1 MGVSHWRK
9 RQHHT
14 DTIFILFQRLWCQA
28 FFQTLIFIRILCKTA
43 LVTLLVIVF
52 LWTTWKRALHSFF
65 FSAKK
70 RRNGNN
76 QQEQAS
82 ACSCWWKGEQNL
94 TNAVTRGL
102 VGTIPK
108 KKNLIIIITAT
119 DFPAIWPLKKEHKN
133 SILIT
138 RPSPDLGCIAS
149 SLWNF
154 CVCLVPQ
161 RFDFA
166 GKPMMVLRNFG
177 CSLRLAYFEEK
188 AKAYV
193 ILSCAFSSLLS
204 SEYLHHFLATIWQL
218 IITIYT
224 AQKQ

>member
-1 MGVSHWRK
+1 MGLSHWRK

-52 LWTTWKRALHSFF
+52 LWATWKTALHLFLF
-65 FSAKK
+65 QPKK
-70 RRNGNN
+70 DEMEIINKNKRQHVAADEKASKIWLMQSQEDWCGPYRR
-76 QQEQAS
+76 
-82 ACSCWWKGEQNL
+82 
-94 TNAVTRGL
+94 
-102 VGTIPK
+102 

-119 DFPAIWPLKKEHKN
+119 DFPAIIWPLKKEHKN
-133 SILIT
+133 FILIT
-138 RPSPDLGCIAS
+138 QPSPNLSCVAS

-154 CVCLVPQ
+154 LVRLVPQ
-161 RFDFA
+161 RSDFA
-166 GKPMMVLRNFG
+166 GKSMLALRNFG
-177 CSLRLAYFEEK
+177 FSLRLAYSVEK
-188 AKAYV
+188 AYD
-193 ILSCAFSSLLS
+193 FSSLFS

-218 IITIYT
+218 IVTIYT